1 MAKIHN
7 GFINNK
13 LKNTLKDSGLNN
25 FDLATT
31 KFYRGVKPMWE
42 QLGFENDDSDNPQ
55 DNSYWKKVIP
65 SDFSFLNLSNVSVRQ
80 VETDNQI
87 GVSKGSKVPRQS
99 YTDLVVNQET
109 NQNWDDDYTYPVF
122 PQLNKFGIFKHEIN
136 TSGSYGNENAPI
148 TNPNESDDNL
158 ILNLELGTA
167 DTDDIIDKTEINK
180 INYNQDL
187 ELSLDNNLRLE
198 VKTISTPDSIETD
211 ILEQPF

>member
-55 DNSYWKKVIP
+55 DNSYWKKIIP
-65 SDFSFLNLSNVSVRQ
+65 SDFSFLNLSNVFVRQ

-122 PQLNKFGIFKHEIN
+122 PQLNKFGIFEHEIN

-148 TNPNESDDNL
+148 TNPNESNNNL
-158 ILNLELGTA
+158 ILNLELGTT

-187 ELSLDNNLRLE
+187 ELSMDNNLRLE

-211 ILEQPF
+211 ISEQPF

>member
-31 KFYRGVKPMWE
+31 KLYRGVKPMWE
-42 QLGFENDDSDNPQ
+42 QLGFETDDSDNPQ
-55 DNSYWKKVIP
+55 NNFYWKKVIP
-65 SDFSFLNLSNVSVRQ
+65 SDFTFLNLSNVSTRQ
-80 VETDNQI
+80 VETDSSI
-87 GVSKGSKVPRQS
+87 GVSKGSRVSRKPYV
-99 YTDLVVNQET
+99 DIVVDEDE
-109 NQNWDDDYTYPVF
+109 NQNWDDDYTYPVL
-122 PQLNKFGIFKHEIN
+122 PQLNKFGIFKHEVN
-136 TSGSYGNENAPI
+136 TSGSYGNENASI
-148 TNPNESDDNL
+148 TNPNESDDSL
-158 ILNLELGTA
+158 ILNLELGTT
-167 DTDDIIDKTEINK
+167 DTDDIIDKAEINK

-187 ELSLDNNLRLE
+187 EISLDNNLRLG